1 MDNVTDVEDW
11 TQWVMITVVAT
22 AEVALI
28 LTVQDVGALNTEPGE
43 VDLIFDQDSEV
54 LCLLQHCSG
63 VSERKKI
70 VFHRTPGINITC
82 SCG

>member
-1 MDNVTDVEDW
+1 MDNVTNVEDW
-11 TQWVMITVVAT
+11 TQWIMITVVAT

-43 VDLIFDQDSEV
+43 VDLILDQDSEV

-63 VSERKKI
+63 VSKR
-70 VFHRTPGINITC
+70 
-82 SCG
+82 

>member
-1 MDNVTDVEDW
+1 MDNVTNVEDW
-11 TQWVMITVVAT
+11 TQRIMITVVAT

-43 VDLIFDQDSEV
+43 VDLILNQDSEV
-54 LCLLQHCSG
+54 LCLLQHCFG
-63 VSERKKI
+63 VTKSKKI
-70 VFHRTPGINITC
+70 VFHRTPSINITC